1 MNPIDLVARDGQR
14 LAATRYAPTG
24 VRRGGVV
31 VIGATGVAQRFYR
44 RFAQAL
50 SATGLEV
57 LTFDLRGIG
66 ASRAGTLRGFECGF
80 RHWAELDA
88 DAAVEFML
96 ARGPT
101 AVVGHSFGGHA
112 FGQLTRPN
120 DTLGLYTVATGA
132 AWSGYMPA
140 GERLKVETMWKVLGP
155 LTTRVAG
162 FLPGK
167 VWGGEDLPLG
177 VYRDWKRWSHLP
189 RYFFDDPSMDAET
202 KFARVRVPI
211 HGVTAEDDLWAPPA
225 SMRVFLSQYLAAP
238 VTLEVHQPAALG
250 VGQLG
255 HMGHFR
261 AEALPAFVPHVTRW
275 LDERLLARGS

>member
-1 MNPIDLVARDGQR
+1 MNTLELTTRDDQR
-14 LAATRYAPTG
+14 LAATLHVPAG
-24 VRRGGVV
+24 ERRGGVV

-50 SATGLEV
+50 ATSGFEV

-66 ASRAGTLRGFECGF
+66 GSRPATLRGFECGF

-112 FGQLTRPN
+112 FGQLSRPN
-120 DTLGLYTVATGA
+120 DTVGLYTVATGA

-140 GERLKVETMWKVLGP
+140 AERLKVETMWKVLGP
-155 LTTRVAG
+155 VTTSVSG

-177 VYRDWKRWSHLP
+177 VYRDWKRWSHMP

-202 KFARVRVPI
+202 KFARVRVPV
-211 HGVTAEDDLWAPPA
+211 HGVTAEDDLWAPPR

-238 VTLEVHQPAALG
+238 VTLEVHRPTALG
-250 VGQLG
+250 VDELG

-261 AEALPAFVPHVTRW
+261 ARALPAFVPQVTRW
-275 LDERLLARGS
+275 LDERLAA